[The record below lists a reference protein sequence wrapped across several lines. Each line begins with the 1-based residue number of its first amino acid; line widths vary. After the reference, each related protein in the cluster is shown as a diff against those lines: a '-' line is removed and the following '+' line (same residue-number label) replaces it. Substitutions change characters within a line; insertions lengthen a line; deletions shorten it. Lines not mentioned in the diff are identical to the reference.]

1 TTTGATV
8 VTGQDDP
15 PPPPADTGDRL
26 PVEQADVHHHPEPG
40 EHGAH
45 PSDVQYGLIALALA
59 ALTAIEVGVYYLR
72 SDSLTIVVLLILMAI
87 KFAVVVGFFMH
98 LRFDSKVLRRLF
110 VGGLVLAVSVYT
122 ILLFMLGIFHV

>member
-1 TTTGATV
+1 
-8 VTGQDDP
+8 
-15 PPPPADTGDRL
+15 
-26 PVEQADVHHHPEPG
+26 
-40 EHGAH
+40 
-45 PSDVQYGLIALALA
+45 VQYGLIALALA